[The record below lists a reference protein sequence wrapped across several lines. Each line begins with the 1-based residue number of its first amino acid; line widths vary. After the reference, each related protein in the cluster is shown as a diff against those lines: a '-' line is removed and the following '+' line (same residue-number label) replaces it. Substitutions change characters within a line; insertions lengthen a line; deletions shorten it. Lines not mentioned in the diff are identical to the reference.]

1 MSNASSF
8 ASATSSL
15 ITSASLAAGVTMGLG
30 CSRFLHNARF
40 SSLQSN
46 TFDAG
51 AAAAPV
57 TGGSAGIVAGGSPSH
72 LGSGQTSGAT
82 HICKKIS
89 LPAGGLTR
97 SLQPSTL
104 ERPKASR
111 VERMKSMAGGQQ
123 HHPQLHHSIA
133 SDPIKPKLQRTES
146 CSTVSDVESINEHI
160 ESVAVS
166 KKNETDD
173 GRVSMAR
180 ANSQLT
186 EEQSGD
192 RYDTS
197 DTCCSCSHVS
207 KKEQRRRE
215 ALWELFQSDLFF
227 LTDHLMVLKN
237 VFMEPLKKIQVEGYA
252 MFAEPE
258 LLFGNLDELCLVV
271 YAFCREFLGILT
283 QQLST
288 HGEMQVIPV
297 LVKLFQQSG
306 RASALTQAYHR
317 YTLNYINALTYLETL
332 RRQIEFTEFEKVKHI
347 TIFFCLLKRFL
358 RPLSPSSGAIETRD
372 ARSYSSQTYWWP
384 LCSM

>member
-15 ITSASLAAGVTMGLG
+15 ITSASMAAGATMGIG

-46 TFDAG
+46 TFDGG
-51 AAAAPV
+51 ATAPV
-57 TGGSAGIVAGGSPSH
+57 AGGSAGVGGSPSH
-72 LGSGQTSGAT
+72 LGQAT
-82 HICKKIS
+82 GTPHVCKKIS
-89 LPAGGLTR
+89 LPAGGLAR
-97 SLQPSTL
+97 ALQPSTL

-111 VERMKSMAGGQQ
+111 IERMKSMAGA
-123 HHPQLHHSIA
+123 HHHSVA

-146 CSTVSDVESINEHI
+146 CSTVSDVDSINEHI
-160 ESVAVS
+160 ESLPGSS
-166 KKNETDD
+166 KKTTTDTDD
-173 GRVSMAR
+173 GRAPMAR
-180 ANSQLT
+180 SNSQLA

-197 DTCCSCSHVS
+197 DTCCNCSHLS

-258 LLFGNLDELCLVV
+258 VLFGNLDELCLVV
-271 YAFCREFLGILT
+271 YAFCREFLNILT
-283 QQLST
+283 GQLTS
-288 HGEMQVIPV
+288 GEMQIVPV

-332 RRQIEFTEFEKVKHI
+332 RRQIEFTEFEKVRRLL
-347 TIFFCLLKRFL
+347 FCFVLDCLPPDTDNL
-358 RPLSPSSGAIETRD
+358 RWPPPPPSSGVIVTLA
-372 ARSYSSQTYWWP
+372 ARSFSSPTCWWRP
-384 LCSM
+384 CSM